1 DRENP
6 CQNLLSAGNMGQQ
19 MQNWPTAAKTD
30 QNGQQVSNFRS
41 LTYNRSQ
48 SLGSLSGNGS
58 EHFQNMT
65 SNVKEPQQNRDK
77 RTNSQPNEVPKEK
90 KEKKSITTKTFA
102 HGMMDVSLLTSNAT
116 QLRAVLSNPEHDF
129 YRFLLILIGLSITL
143 QIISGV
149 LLVVSDF
156 YKTQVKEKD
165 RQNQRK
171 RKTLSFISL
180 AMVMIVTALNIL
192 ISTFYTPDMEKAM
205 KQAKLAEKESRRA
218 FKLGKDIP
226 EGVNYTTGT
235 DGKGIKI
242 IHQTHNYPGTVVHI
256 ESAKNIQVG
265 SHNNIVINQRR
276 SGRSSRHRAG
286 SSSSDEDE
294 YRGRGGAEGGVK
306 GEEESEREMTPA
318 DVSTVSEFVGKDWRR
333 FLRNLGL
340 EDEAIEALRHDHH
353 VDGLRQ
359 ILYEGVMTWKKRRG
373 RVTLG
378 ELGRVLQKTGQYSA
392 LSRLRE

>member
-1 DRENP
+1 MASAHLLTGNPKVQDRENP

-58 EHFQNMT
+58 EHFQNVNQGACSCGGRQSGSPCAGNCRYSHGFQTASEQDEEMT

-192 ISTFYTPDMEKAM
+192 ISTFYTPD
-205 KQAKLAEKESRRA
+205 
-218 FKLGKDIP
+218 
-226 EGVNYTTGT
+226 VHGT
-235 DGKGIKI
+235 N
-242 IHQTHNYPGTVVHI
+242 HHRHSHSQTPSEPNFSQSSYAGPVP
-256 ESAKNIQVG
+256 S
-265 SHNNIVINQRR
+265 SH
-276 SGRSSRHRAG
+276 
-286 SSSSDEDE
+286 
-294 YRGRGGAEGGVK
+294 
-306 GEEESEREMTPA
+306 T
-318 DVSTVSEFVGKDWRR
+318 
-333 FLRNLGL
+333 
-340 EDEAIEALRHDHH
+340 
-353 VDGLRQ
+353 
-359 ILYEGVMTWKKRRG
+359 
-373 RVTLG
+373 
-378 ELGRVLQKTGQYSA
+378 EL
-392 LSRLRE
+392 

>member
-1 DRENP
+1 MSE
-6 CQNLLSAGNMGQQ
+6 
-19 MQNWPTAAKTD
+19 KT
-30 QNGQQVSNFRS
+30 
-41 LTYNRSQ
+41 
-48 SLGSLSGNGS
+48 
-58 EHFQNMT
+58 
-65 SNVKEPQQNRDK
+65 
-77 RTNSQPNEVPKEK
+77 EK
-90 KEKKSITTKTFA
+90 KKKSKHKHRHMSADEI
-102 HGMMDVSLLTSNAT
+102 DS
-116 QLRAVLSNPEHDF
+116 
-129 YRFLLILIGLSITL
+129 
-143 QIISGV
+143 
-149 LLVVSDF
+149 VVD
-156 YKTQVKEKD
+156 KEVGK
-165 RQNQRK
+165 
-171 RKTLSFISL
+171 
-180 AMVMIVTALNIL
+180 AMKQ
-192 ISTFYTPDMEKAM
+192 MEKAM

-306 GEEESEREMTPA
+306 GEEGQKGGAFDEEVQARVDRLLQSEREMTSE